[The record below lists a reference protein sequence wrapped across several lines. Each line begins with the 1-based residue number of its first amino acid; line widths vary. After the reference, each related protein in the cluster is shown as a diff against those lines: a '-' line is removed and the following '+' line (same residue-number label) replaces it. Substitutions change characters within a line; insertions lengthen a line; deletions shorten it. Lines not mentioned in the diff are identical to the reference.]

1 MSYSELTTFQL
12 FFDSETRKNL
22 PLYDIYWQIEPPVNQ
37 KSLDNSDWDST
48 AGSKPVQEFSKDRT
62 IMTIRSE
69 AFDEFTQ
76 YKVAVSVVFWDVP
89 SEAFNITESV

>member
-37 KSLDNSDWDST
+37 KSLGNGDWDST
-48 AGSKPVQEFSKDRT
+48 VESKPV
-62 IMTIRSE
+62 
-69 AFDEFTQ
+69 
-76 YKVAVSVVFWDVP
+76 
-89 SEAFNITESV
+89 